1 MNLDINNIR
10 DSLDGDLC
18 RLILDYADDCDL
30 NDQDVARLIVDKW
43 DFIQHSFKE
52 HIESEFAL

>member
-1 MNLDINNIR
+1 MDINAIR
-10 DSLDGDLC
+10 DALDGDLC
-18 RLILDYADDCDL
+18 EAIKSYSDGIDAD
-30 NDQDVARLIVDKW
+30 DQDVARLIVERW